1 MPWGGA
7 DRIIEITCPVNAVCL
22 YHPITIHP
30 SSPGWG
36 NHLTYKPVPGAN
48 KVESRGGFPGGSEG
62 KASAWSLGDSG
73 SIPESGRSPREGSG
87 NPLQHS
93 CLKNPMDG
101 GAWWAAV
108 HGVAQSCPRLSSFT
122 WGFPL
127 KPFPGLKQ
135 TPSYSLPCLLL
146 HPLTPVSL
154 TSFSVLTP
162 LSALQSSWLLLA
174 LPHGTHSS
182 VVRWLHLLF
191 TFLKFSSAVYFHGLL
206 ISFKSWLMI
215 TFSIRLLWSLCLNC
229 TCCPKSLFTAVFFL

>member
-1 MPWGGA
+1 M
-7 DRIIEITCPVNAVCL
+7 CL

-62 KASAWSLGDSG
+62 KASACSVGDSG
-73 SIPESGRSPREGSG
+73 SIPESGRSPWEGNG

-101 GAWWAAV
+101 GAWRAAV
-108 HGVAQSCPRLSSFT
+108 RGVAQSCPRLSSFT

-127 KPFPGLKQ
+127 KSFSGLVQ
-135 TPSYSLPCLLL
+135 TPSYSTLPAPPPT
-146 HPLTPVSL
+146 HPCVSL
-154 TSFSVLTP
+154 ISFSVLTP
-162 LSALQSSWLLLA
+162 VSALQSSWLLLA
-174 LPHGTHSS
+174 LQHGTHSS

-206 ISFKSWLMI
+206 ISFKSWLTI
-215 TFSIRLLWSLCLNC
+215 TFSVRLLWSLCLNC
-229 TCCPKSLFTAVFFL
+229 TCCPSHFSLLYFFL